1 MTVSFR
7 AALVCLVAA
16 TPLACGAAETRERGI
31 LSIQVEND
39 SLGSGTDRH
48 YTNGLRLSYLTAPTP
63 CPGDNGCGGGFMT
76 RLANALPLF
85 NPGEELRRSFSL
97 GQNMYTPGNISA
109 TRLLPDDRPYA
120 GWLYAGFGLVGKNS
134 YASRPGRKYNRID
147 NLELNLGV
155 IGPLSGA
162 SFVHKR
168 WHDWFNFTTPR
179 GWHNQLR
186 NEPGAVLFY
195 ERIWQF
201 MVRPDRD
208 SELELDLSPSLGAAV
223 GNVYTHAA
231 AGLRLRVG
239 ANLPD
244 GYGPPRIRPS
254 LPGSDYFVPKADKY
268 GVYAFAGVE
277 GRAVARNIF
286 LDGNTFRDSH
296 SVDKKHWVG
305 DMQLGAA
312 LVGPESGFLPPFRL
326 SYTYI
331 LRSKEFVGQ
340 NRADRYGS
348 INLSFYASF

>member
-1 MTVSFR
+1 M
-7 AALVCLVAA
+7 ALSISARLALLLVAA
-16 TPLACGAAETRERGI
+16 PLACGAAERQEPGV
-31 LSIQVEND
+31 LSFQVEND
-39 SLGSGTDRH
+39 TFGGGTDRH
-48 YTNGLRLSYLTAPTP
+48 YTNGLRASYLAPARRCEKDT
-63 CPGDNGCGGGFMT
+63 GCESGIME
-76 RLANALPLF
+76 RLAGALPLF
-85 NPGEELRRSFSL
+85 DPGEELRRSYSL
-97 GQNMYTPGNISA
+97 GQNMYTPGNLSE
-109 TRLLPDDRPYA
+109 TRLIPNDRPYA

-134 YASRPGRKYNRID
+134 YPARLGRKYNRID

-155 IGPLSGA
+155 VGPLSGA

-179 GWHNQLR
+179 GWANQLR
-186 NEPGAVLFY
+186 NEPGIVLFY

-208 SELELDLSPSLGAAV
+208 SDLELDLSPSLGAAA
-223 GNVYTHAA
+223 GNIYTHAA
-231 AGLRLRVG
+231 AGLRLRIG
-239 ANLPD
+239 ANLPE

-254 LPGSDYFVPKADKY
+254 LPGSDYFAPKENKY
-268 GVYAFAGVE
+268 GLYAFAGVE

-305 DMQLGAA
+305 DLQFGAA

-331 LRSKEFVGQ
+331 MRSKEFVGQ
-340 NRADRYGS
+340 DRGDRYGS
-348 INLSFYASF
+348 INLSVQVGF